1 MTQPPAFPQADA
13 FLAIQGQVMPHPLH
27 RQEKEQFCKLFRQ
40 DQITDF
46 ENRFAV
52 MEAFMQMDGH
62 VTSEQMI
69 RRLEE
74 LGHPLA
80 PEFVRDTLKLMCQYG
95 FASKQQFDN
104 GDILYEHLHLGQ
116 HHDHMVCTKCR
127 QIVEFEDP
135 QLEALQIQAAERY
148 GFHLLQHKMEM
159 YGICAQCMSKRRE
172 LLRLS
177 EAPKGERLVIA
188 RLDGGPVARARLMA
202 MGLRIGDEVDVIT
215 NSGQGQLV
223 IGVDY
228 KRMVLGRGLAGKLM
242 VQVKSGQP
250 G

>member
-1 MTQPPAFPQADA
+1 MSHT
-13 FLAIQGQVMPHPLH
+13 LH
-27 RQEKEQFCKLFRQ
+27 KQEKEQFSKLFQQ
-40 DQITDF
+40 DRIADL

-52 MEAFMQMDGH
+52 MEAFMQVEGH
-62 VTSEQMI
+62 ISSAQMMQ
-69 RRLEE
+69 RLRE
-74 LGHPLA
+74 LGYHLN

-95 FASKQQFDN
+95 FASKRQFNN
-104 GDILYEHLHLGQ
+104 GEILYEHLHLGQ
-116 HHDHMVCTKCR
+116 HHDHMVCTKCGK
-127 QIVEFEDP
+127 IVEFEDP
-135 QLEALQIQAAERY
+135 QLEQLQIQAAERY

-159 YGICAQCMSKRRE
+159 YGICAQCMAKRKE

-188 RLDGGPVARARLMA
+188 RIDGGPRARARLMA

-228 KRMVLGRGLAGKLM
+228 KRIVLGRGLAAKLL
-242 VQVKSGQP
+242 VQVKSNNA
-250 G
+250 

>member
-1 MTQPPAFPQADA
+1 
-13 FLAIQGQVMPHPLH
+13 MPHTLH
-27 RQEKEQFCKLFRQ
+27 KQEKEQFCKLFKQ
-40 DQITDF
+40 DRVTDF

-52 MEAFMQMDGH
+52 METFMQTDGH
-62 VTSEQMI
+62 ISSEQMI
-69 RRLEE
+69 QRLKD
-74 LGHPLA
+74 LGHRLD

-95 FASKQQFDN
+95 FASKRQFDN
-104 GDILYEHLHLGQ
+104 GEILYEHLHLGQ

-127 QIVEFEDP
+127 KIVEFEDP
-135 QLEALQIQAAERY
+135 QLERLQVQAAARH

-159 YGICAQCMSKRRE
+159 YGICAQCMAQRQE

-188 RLDGGPVARARLMA
+188 RLDGGPMARARLMA

-228 KRMVLGRGLAGKLM
+228 KRIVIGRGLAAKLL
-242 VQVKSGQP
+242 VQVKP
-250 G
+250 GKA

>member
-1 MTQPPAFPQADA
+1 MPQT
-13 FLAIQGQVMPHPLH
+13 LH
-27 RQEKEQFCKLFRQ
+27 KQEKEQFNKLFKQ

-52 MEAFMQMDGH
+52 MEAFMQVEGH
-62 VTSEQMI
+62 ISSMQMMQ
-69 RRLEE
+69 RLNE
-74 LGHPLA
+74 LGHQLE

-95 FASKQQFDN
+95 FASKQQFNN
-104 GDILYEHLHLGQ
+104 GEILYEHLHLGQ
-116 HHDHMVCTKCR
+116 HHDHMVCTKCGK
-127 QIVEFEDP
+127 IVEFEDS
-135 QLEALQIQAAERY
+135 QLERLQIEAAERH

-159 YGICAQCMSKRRE
+159 YGICAQCMANRQE

-188 RLDGGPVARARLMA
+188 RIDGGPRARARLMA
-202 MGLRIGDEVDVIT
+202 MGLRIDDEIDVIV

-228 KRMVLGRGLAGKLM
+228 KRIVLGRGLAAKLL
-242 VQVKSGQP
+242 VQVKGAGKKNSTS
-250 G
+250 